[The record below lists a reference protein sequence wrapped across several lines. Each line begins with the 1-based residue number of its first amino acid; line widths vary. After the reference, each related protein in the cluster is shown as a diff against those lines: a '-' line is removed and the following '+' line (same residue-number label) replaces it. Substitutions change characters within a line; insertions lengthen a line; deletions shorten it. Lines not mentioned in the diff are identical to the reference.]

1 MIPPASHA
9 RRRCDDR
16 APLYRQNTRVAYQLN
31 WSYALFWREPPKS
44 LDWFAELQAA
54 TEPDHIRLLNHVF
67 CELNVSKFLVST
79 TPDVVPELIPQRV
92 KGRLQHLLQR
102 TMPRAFQRNYSLR
115 SIGSTKRDKVEAYVA
130 TQLGHYSMAD
140 ERVQQRL
147 EKYQVFD
154 ETVELSRQRQTSHAV
169 YWYNLHLVF
178 VMRDR
183 AMHVQDETLMAIRK
197 MICAVARKKGH
208 LLSRA
213 AILPDHVHLTI
224 GCDLVESP
232 EQVALSYLNNL
243 AFAVGMKSFFEYG
256 YWVGTFGEYD
266 LGAV

>member
-1 MIPPASHA
+1 MAE
-9 RRRCDDR
+9 
-16 APLYRQNTRVAYQLN
+16 PLYTATNTRVAYQLN
-31 WSYALFWREPPKS
+31 WSYALFWREPPQS

-54 TEPDHIRLLNHVF
+54 TEPDHIRLLNHAY
-67 CELNVSKFLVST
+67 CEPNVSKFLVST
-79 TPDVVPELIPQRV
+79 TPDVEPELIPQRV

-102 TMPRAFQRNYSLR
+102 TMPHAFQRNYSLR

-130 TQLGHYSMAD
+130 SQLGHHPMAD

-154 ETVELSRQRQTSHAV
+154 DTVDLFSPRQTSHAI

-183 AMHVQDETLMAIRK
+183 AMHLQNETLIALRN
-197 MICAVARKKGH
+197 MICAAARTKGH

-213 AILPDHVHLTI
+213 AILPDHIHLTI
-224 GCDLVESP
+224 GCDLAESP

-243 AFAVGMKSFFEYG
+243 AYAVGMKSLFEYG

-266 LGAV
+266 LGAL